1 MRRWLDRAFW
11 GATGAAALLACALLV
26 GIFAFLLGHGLP
38 ALSWSFLVQDTSEA
52 GAGGGILYQLLG
64 TVILVVTAFGTAAPL
79 AIALALTATVYS
91 RRPRVRRSLE
101 VSLYALN
108 GLPSI
113 VLGVV
118 GLIVFG
124 KLLGWGKSWL
134 AGGIILGW
142 MILPTVTIA
151 LVERIQAIPRRYF
164 EAATA
169 LGLPRSRIVR
179 SVVLPQSL
187 GGLISGSLLG
197 LARAA
202 GETAPILFT
211 AAVFSG
217 ATLPSGIRDNPLLA
231 LPYHIFVLAQDSLD
245 PEAGTR
251 LWAAAFVLLALV
263 LLLSLAALP
272 ARLAAHEEARH
283 G

>member
-1 MRRWLDRAFW
+1 MRRWLDRGFW
-11 GATGAAALLACALLV
+11 SLTGLAALAACGLLL
-26 GIFAFLLGHGLP
+26 GIVAFLLQRGLP
-38 ALSWSFLVQDTSEA
+38 ALSWSFLVQDTAEA
-52 GAGGGILYQLLG
+52 GAGGGIVFQLLG
-64 TVILVVTAFGTAAPL
+64 TVILVATAFATAAPL
-79 AIALALTATVYS
+79 AVALALAATVYARGPGT
-91 RRPRVRRSLE
+91 RRRFE
-101 VSLYALN
+101 VALYTLN

-118 GLIVFG
+118 GLIVFA

-134 AGGIILGW
+134 AGGLILGW
-142 MILPTVTIA
+142 MILPTVTLA

-164 EAATA
+164 EAAAA
-169 LGLPRSRIVR
+169 LGLARGRIVR
-179 SVVLPQSL
+179 SVVLPQSV

-217 ATLPSGIRDNPLLA
+217 ATLPSGIRDNPVLA

-251 LWAAAFVLLALV
+251 LWAAAFVLLTLV